1 MLVLL
6 SCWYLAQQPS
16 AATPGGPSP
25 PAVEDRG
32 FGWSQE
38 WAARRKGK
46 LNSLLEALINV
57 AQEHSDVVEY
67 YTYHPEALSTDGL
80 GQVAGSLLP
89 LLSLLAQ
96 EGLHDHRLELSRHE
110 EELME
115 TEQRENG
122 NKSGAQDQP
131 ATAAK
136 SEHAGA
142 VHPQCEPWSNI
153 TAAAS
158 QPRCA
163 GPIPSGRDGRDSS
176 LPFYR
181 FVIVLASAPS
191 HFEYR
196 QLMRDTWLSPSS
208 LGARANNT
216 LVLFAV
222 GQVREAGLEN
232 RLRDEHARSG
242 DLLRTPSYD
251 GYRNLSLKVFEGC
264 VRSTLFVSARQVSR
278 HSREKLVLEEYL
290 F

>member
-1 MLVLL
+1 MLSVFLYVEVRRVMEVRRLLVLL
-6 SCWYLAQQPS
+6 SWYLAQQPS
-16 AATPGGPSP
+16 AATPGAGRPSP

-32 FGWSQE
+32 GTLGWGQE

-46 LNSLLEALINV
+46 LNSLLEALVNV

-67 YTYHPEALSTDGL
+67 YTYHPEAVSTDGL

-89 LLSLLAQ
+89 GLSLLAQ
-96 EGLHDHRLELSRHE
+96 EGLDDHRLELSRHE

-115 TEQRENG
+115 KEKREKG
-122 NKSGAQDQP
+122 TASGAQDQP
-131 ATAAK
+131 TTAAE
-136 SEHAGA
+136 SVHTAA
-142 VHPQCEPWSNI
+142 VQPQCDSSPNI

-158 QPRCA
+158 SQARCA
-163 GPIPSGRDGRDSS
+163 GPIPSGRVGRDSS

-208 LGARANNT
+208 LGARANST

-222 GQVREAGLEN
+222 GQVREAELES

-251 GYRNLSLKVFEGC
+251 GYRNLSLKVFEGY
-264 VRSTLFVSARQVSR
+264 V
-278 HSREKLVLEEYL
+278 YI
-290 F
+290 